1 MIGGGF
7 SLFGFDLFGMTR
19 RAASEPESEAPRFHV
34 VPEKDDDDRDAHRL
48 PDREYSESFFW
59 GMYPVY

>member
-7 SLFGFDLFGMTR
+7 SLFGFDLFGLTR
-19 RAASEPESEAPRFHV
+19 RVPANPGEETLKRPAPETMRNEREA
-34 VPEKDDDDRDAHRL
+34 DRIS
-48 PDREYSESFFW
+48 DREYSESFFW

>member
-7 SLFGFDLFGMTR
+7 SLFGFDLFGLTR
-19 RAASEPESEAPRFHV
+19 RVPTKVGEETPKRATPEAARNEREA
-34 VPEKDDDDRDAHRL
+34 DRISD
-48 PDREYSESFFW
+48 PEYSESFFW